1 MYATT
6 DLNTAQNRGAA
17 SLARARQRTQQ
28 VIQTL
33 NSLFDRLVPAADLLI
48 RLWIANVFWKAGL
61 SKIQSMESTI
71 LLFRYEYNVPLL
83 APEIAAYL
91 ATFSELGFSVLLAL
105 GLAGRLSALSLFIL
119 NAVAVISYP
128 ALQAHGLIQH
138 QLWGLLLLVT
148 LLHGP
153 GRLSLDYLLARKL
166 GLNK

>member
-71 LLFRYEYNVPLL
+71 LLFRYEYNV
-83 APEIAAYL
+83 
-91 ATFSELGFSVLLAL
+91 
-105 GLAGRLSALSLFIL
+105 
-119 NAVAVISYP
+119 
-128 ALQAHGLIQH
+128 
-138 QLWGLLLLVT
+138 
-148 LLHGP
+148 
-153 GRLSLDYLLARKL
+153 
-166 GLNK
+166 